1 MSFVE
6 QLGTIIQEKLE
17 KEKKKKKA
25 RGKKKIEIIAEIQQ
39 PWIRAPSA
47 AHCILA
53 PEAVFKPG
61 LPLRLFQ
68 NNRSHHR

>member
-6 QLGTIIQEKLE
+6 QLGTIIQEKLG
-17 KEKKKKKA
+17 KKKKK
-25 RGKKKIEIIAEIQQ
+25 RWGEGGKIEIIAEIQQ
-39 PWIRAPSA
+39 PWIRDPSA

-61 LPLRLFQ
+61 LPLRLF
-68 NNRSHHR
+68 